1 MSSTPE
7 KQFAAAREFYAI
19 IVDKLTN
26 ENGVHANTAI
36 AAAARMAGTF
46 LLRSFN
52 LPLQN
57 LEPGAAVFSDAAN
70 EKGPF
75 LIDLMSGVLQ
85 QMNVVIDPA
94 RAEAAQGQG
103 DLPQLTVI
111 ETQALV
117 ETDLSRIKD
126 NYGLNYEQAAH
137 AAAIATA
144 ILIQKS
150 SGVLDPHIGFSL
162 AAYGFVEGSKTV
174 PQRIKLPASRTTAK
188 KSWYKFW
195 LL

>member
-1 MSSTPE
+1 MSAIPE
-7 KQFAAAREFYAI
+7 KQFAAAREFYLS

-57 LEPGAAVFSDAAN
+57 LEPGSPVLSDAAN

-75 LIDLMSGVLQ
+75 LVHLMSGVLE
-85 QMNVVIDPA
+85 QMKVVIDPA
-94 RAEAAQGQG
+94 RSAGAQGQG
-103 DLPQLTVI
+103 DPPLLTVI

-126 NYGLNYEQAAH
+126 TFQLNYEQAAH
-137 AAAIATA
+137 AAAITA
-144 ILIQKS
+144 ALLVQKCS
-150 SGVLDPHIGFSL
+150 NVVDPHIGFSL
-162 AAYGFVEGSKTV
+162 AAYGFVEGAKTV
-174 PQRIKLPASRTTAK
+174 PQRIESSASSHAK
-188 KSWYKFW
+188 KNWFKFW
-195 LL
+195 LS